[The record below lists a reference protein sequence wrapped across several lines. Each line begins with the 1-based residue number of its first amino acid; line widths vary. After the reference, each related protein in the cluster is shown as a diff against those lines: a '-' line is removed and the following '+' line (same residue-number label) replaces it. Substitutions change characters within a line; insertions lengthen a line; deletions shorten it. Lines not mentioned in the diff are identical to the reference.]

1 MLRNMI
7 KNAKKPWFW
16 ITDRPLSQPFWYK
29 NYRFFFVKTQAALES
44 SLTHYC
50 ITTMAVLGKHSGY
63 ISSSSSVKIP
73 KRLAGKDLLL
83 RLDVLFGWNV
93 VWYIAT
99 IQTSRN
105 TMLYIQQNTCV
116 EVEEERLDCYIV
128 ILHNTDVQNV

>member
-7 KNAKKPWFW
+7 KNAKNPWFW

-29 NYRFFFVKTQAALES
+29 NYRFFFRQNASRPRK
-44 SLTHYC
+44 LTHTLLH
-50 ITTMAVLGKHSGY
+50 TTMAVLGKHSGY

-128 ILHNTDVQNV
+128 MLHTDVQNV

>member
-1 MLRNMI
+1 
-7 KNAKKPWFW
+7 
-16 ITDRPLSQPFWYK
+16 
-29 NYRFFFVKTQAALES
+29 
-44 SLTHYC
+44 
-50 ITTMAVLGKHSGY
+50 MAVLGKHSGY

-128 ILHNTDVQNV
+128 ILHTDVQNV

>member
-1 MLRNMI
+1 M
-7 KNAKKPWFW
+7 
-16 ITDRPLSQPFWYK
+16 T
-29 NYRFFFVKTQAALES
+29 
-44 SLTHYC
+44 
-50 ITTMAVLGKHSGY
+50 VLGRLSGY

-128 ILHNTDVQNV
+128 ILHTDVKNV